1 MCSMERWR
9 LEPVTNGGRA
19 SRCGISFLDIILP
32 EGQKERDR
40 RFFPFRREKSQSL
53 RFRFLHMKTLWQC
66 FDILFLK
73 TGLVQT

>member
-32 EGQKERDR
+32 GRSEGER
-40 RFFPFRREKSQSL
+40 
-53 RFRFLHMKTLWQC
+53 
-66 FDILFLK
+66 
-73 TGLVQT
+73 